1 MVLLKI
7 YGETNGESSDNEENN
22 VETSVNTAA
31 IKKFAKK
38 HWKILIPIAILLS
51 ILILLTKASIEDD
64 GKYKEGDL
72 SNVPYVI
79 SSMVMDKLVIVYDST
94 NNYTYAFQ
102 NNDGDYVSLDECLDE
117 AIDTLKANGSKSLS
131 VLGEDSTKQ
140 QRKNLLRKMIQAEIA
155 TQYPDLTLNE
165 DLGLANKADAV
176 SYTGSSNDYC
186 VDMSSPNALPACSEE
201 QLKQIIS
208 SSGMGSQGESNMSS
222 VVSDLVSFQEQYGVN
237 AVFFMAVCRA
247 ESGWGSG
254 WDLIDP
260 STHNWLSVMGD
271 ENGGYIDR
279 NGTSWNRYNSFS
291 EATEAF
297 FKLISKT
304 GGYYF
309 GSGRYTVQTIAPT
322 YCDATWGEAV
332 AGYVEGFY
340 QSVGITPNLSSA
352 PTASGGAGNSS
363 VATGNSKKGTNSKT
377 SSTSKGNPAVTG
389 TTATGGNQE
398 FLEKA
403 AEVKKIVSE
412 KGISYYINS
421 TMDSSDPSASS
432 QINCAD
438 YVSWSLLAAG
448 YKPTTGN
455 LLIYNATVL
464 MHWLD
469 DNGFEQV
476 YAGQTLSVD
485 EAGLLPGDI
494 VIEGS
499 QGGNEGSIGHT
510 QIYAGK
516 NESGEDIWYNCGGNP
531 GSCEALPGEDNFSVP
546 REPDHYILWAYRVPG
561 GSATSS
567 SPSNVTSTT
576 GDEKIDTEID
586 QDKNVQGGIK
596 IKRKDEDGNTTD
608 LKYTST
614 KNFNALV
621 SKNDPR
627 ALEYY
632 TLVKTSGSSNS
643 SSNNTKSSGDAAW
656 GVTISYENWT
666 AYRYHIGGSEVQ
678 YSNYGVDGFITQDGK
693 DYIVVPGGECRYAG
707 PGVQLESNADLFA
720 EEGIDVNSLSVGSRI
735 DCEIVDRVS
744 QKALSNMVDYVAKD
758 AQSHGV
764 TLTDTQMQAV
774 ADVYYMN
781 GPFASA
787 STSFWSAYA
796 TYGDT
801 DELGK
806 NYSSFTYVPENTT
819 WQDLAQLG
827 DGTVARQASRW
838 LMFRYGKYVSNQ
850 ESYNPDDFTGTTK
863 TSSNTN
869 NSTTKDNTTKDNTTK
884 DNTTNKE
891 DSKNTSSSSGSPVSS
906 LDNFLFIGDSRYD
919 FIEPQLA
926 AVGNNVTAIGVGYS
940 TPKNWIEPMKN
951 GGGIVYKGYTTS
963 SSEDIGTLPTS
974 VSGVSVM
981 LGVNGVGGATQI
993 SDMEELLNAIHDR
1006 YPDAPVMVNS
1016 VYHVGTAYTY
1026 ANPDNMNKSIDEFN
1040 QAMQD
1045 FCNQNSWAYYID
1057 ISQDLDETSGYLKQE
1072 YANDGLH
1079 VGTTEGMA
1087 LLVDNIKNGILNSNA
1102 TTSQSSDNS
1111 NGRPGFQIVVANRK
1125 DTYITVTDTYE
1136 YSSSYIVEKAN
1147 GIQTPTGQ
1155 STSAPADQVVKS
1167 SATTKYSSVNVDYQG
1182 ALKNFTLYFDF
1193 LWAILTDSKNT
1204 SLISKWAELVSN
1216 NVGDESKVIIT
1227 VYSEKNT
1234 STSSSSQSKGTVTL
1248 TGESTD
1254 AISKVDIY
1262 NITETTNT
1270 KTVTLESKPCITSA
1284 DTWLIKYEN
1293 DADSYS
1299 EYKSKSKEMV
1309 TEKTETESTDNDEKN
1324 IIKILRKNKNLLE
1337 TLTKE
1342 EYIVDDIIKDNEKVS
1357 FMVDV
1362 YDYILKIANGKSK
1375 ENIKF
1380 KLESLLDTNLFDLSN
1395 TEDATSQKVL
1405 LYDALDISESDLELL
1420 YKAVE
1425 KICAPFGDDDDN
1437 TNRKKFVTSVILNRA
1452 MASTFPNSVEKVLK
1466 QNYQF
1471 ENFSPSDLDS
1481 DITIADSTK
1490 TAVDN
1495 VVVGGDCAKRSVYFA
1510 KPSTATSNDWDN
1522 KYKFTFNDG
1531 DKTDNSF
1538 NYYTTDEVESELAK
1552 YETTISGNVTK
1563 PSLTAQKIIKWA
1575 NAQVGKSEFENKHD
1589 NKTMSSNNSSTQFI
1603 KSAYFEGGMEYISGD
1618 IPCPNEIKR
1627 KDDGTIDWSEIPET
1641 AVIVSNSGMAALYVG
1656 NGYVVEAGGSTIQ
1669 KIPIDQSQSAKD
1681 PKGWGFAAD
1690 DQDDARDKLVVAIG
1704 GGNYADGWTPLD
1716 DVGTTGVE
1724 GIYKLDGKEF
1734 KVYKQGKGPWGNQ
1747 VFWEGHYA
1755 GEACNVTTV
1764 AIVATGFGVDVTPY
1778 DTGSQAYKMKGVQVG
1793 TYQPHEAGFGNGAF
1807 LESLLNYYGIKNSGF
1822 TAVDKE
1828 RIKSHLKS
1836 GKPIIINV
1844 GPWILY
1850 DTDGHYVTLL
1860 DYNELDDTV
1869 FIGDPAG
1876 VTSCWRK
1883 LDEVIPC
1890 IHSSGINYID
1900 GK

>member
-7 YGETNGESSDNEENN
+7 YGETNGEPSDNEENN

-38 HWKILIPIAILLS
+38 HWKILIPIAILL
-51 ILILLTKASIEDD
+51 IIIVLLTKASIEDD

-117 AIDTLKANGSKSLS
+117 AIDTLKANGNKSLS
-131 VLGEDSTKQ
+131 VLGEDSSRQ

-516 NESGEDIWYNCGGNP
+516 NESGEDIWYNCGGNT

-838 LMFRYGKYVSNQ
+838 LMFRYGKYVSSQ

-869 NSTTKDNTTKDNTTK
+869 NSTTKDNTTK

-1079 VGTTEGMA
+1079 VGTTEGIA

-1155 STSAPADQVVKS
+1155 STSTPADQVVKS

-1342 EYIVDDIIKDNEKVS
+1342 EYIVDNIIKDNEKVS

-1452 MASTFPNSVEKVLK
+1452 MVSIFPNSVEKVLK

-1495 VVVGGDCAKRSVYFA
+1495 VVVGGDCAQRSVYFA

-1704 GGNYADGWTPLD
+1704 GG
-1716 DVGTTGVE
+1716 GVYPE
-1724 GIYKLDGKEF
+1724 GITEGTNFSGWGSASGDGVMMIYTANNHSY
-1734 KVYKQGKGPWGNQ
+1734 KVYCQGSGSYTNTPYWDGN
-1747 VFWEGHYA
+1747 VRSDGC
-1755 GEACNVTTV
+1755 GITSTS
-1764 AIVATGFGVDVTPY
+1764 IILTGYGVDANP
-1778 DTGSQAYKMKGVQVG
+1778 DTVIKDGLC
-1793 TYQPHEAGFGNGAF
+1793 PNGNNYEF
-1807 LESLLNYYGIKNSGF
+1807 YVKELEKYGIKSHIIYSGSEEEILN
-1822 TAVDKE
+1822 A
-1828 RIKSHLKS
+1828 LKA
-1836 GKPIIINV
+1836 GRPVIANVKGGIPIGNK
-1844 GPWILY
+1844 GY
-1850 DTDGHYVTLL
+1850 GGHYVTLL
-1860 DYNELDDTV
+1860 GMDASGRIFL
-1869 FIGDPAG
+1869 GDPG
-1876 VTSCWRK
+1876 DTCN
-1883 LDEVIPC
+1883 
-1890 IHSSGINYID
+1890 SGYYDQSKIFTGAIKGAIIID
-1900 GK
+1900 S

>member
-7 YGETNGESSDNEENN
+7 YGETNGEPSDNEENN

-38 HWKILIPIAILLS
+38 HWKILIPIAILL
-51 ILILLTKASIEDD
+51 IIIVLLTKASIEDD

-117 AIDTLKANGSKSLS
+117 AIDTLKANGNKSLS
-131 VLGEDSTKQ
+131 VLGEDSSRQ

-165 DLGLANKADAV
+165 NLGLTNSNSGV
-176 SYTGSSNDYC
+176 STGSGNDYC
-186 VDMSSPNALPACSEE
+186 VDMTSPNALPACSEA
-201 QLKQIIS
+201 QLKKIVENS
-208 SSGMGSQGESNMSS
+208 SMGEQGKSNMISAIP
-222 VVSDLVSFQEQYGVN
+222 DLVKFQKKYNVN
-237 AVFFMAVCRA
+237 AVFFMAVCQW
-247 ESGWGSG
+247 ESGWGTSTAA
-254 WDLIDP
+254 IDMQA
-260 STHNWLSVMGD
+260 THNWCSIKND
-271 ENGGYIDR
+271 QGGWR
-279 NGTSWNRYNSFS
+279 TFSSFGEAS
-291 EATEAF
+291 EGF
-297 FKLISKT
+297 FSLISGDT
-304 GGYYF
+304 YF
-309 GSGRYTVQTIAPT
+309 GNGCTTVKTIAQV
-322 YCDATWGEAV
+322 YDNAEWVHWSECV
-332 AGYVEGFY
+332 AGSIENFY
-340 QSVGITPNLSSA
+340 KSIGITPNISTA
-352 PTASGGAGNSS
+352 VTASGGEGDSS
-363 VATGNSKKGTNSKT
+363 SKKSTNSKT

-403 AEVKKIVSE
+403 AEVKKIVADKKMGYE
-412 KGISYYINS
+412 EYS

-432 QINCAD
+432 LINCAN
-438 YVSWSLLAAG
+438 YVSWSLMADG
-448 YKPTTGN
+448 YNPTTGN
-455 LLIYNATVL
+455 LLINGATQL
-464 MHWLD
+464 MHWCD

-485 EAGLLPGDI
+485 EAGLQPGDI
-494 VIEGS
+494 IIQGS
-499 QGGNEGSIGHT
+499 EGGNEETIIHT

-516 NESGEDIWYNCGGNP
+516 NESGEDIWYNCGWEKANC
-531 GSCEALPGEDNFSVP
+531 SYPGEDNFSNP
-546 REPDHYILWAYRVPG
+546 KAPGHYILWAYRVPG

-576 GDEKIDTEID
+576 GDEEIDTEID

-632 TLVKTSGSSNS
+632 TLVKTSGGSN
-643 SSNNTKSSGDAAW
+643 SSNNTQSSGDAAW
-656 GVTISYENWT
+656 GVTISYENWV
-666 AYRYHIGGSEVQ
+666 AYRYHIGGSEV
-678 YSNYGVDGFITQDGK
+678 NYTDMYVNGYITEDGK
-693 DYIVVPGGECRYAG
+693 NYIVVPNGGYRYAG
-707 PGVQLESNADLFA
+707 PGVQLESNVDLFA
-720 EEGIDVNSLSVGSRI
+720 EEGIDVSSLSAGSLI

-764 TLTDTQMQAV
+764 TLTDSQMQAV

-781 GPFASA
+781 GPFASE

-819 WQDLAQLG
+819 WQDLAQLSHSQ
-827 DGTVARQASRW
+827 ARQASRW

-850 ESYNPDDFTGTTK
+850 ESYNPDDFTGTAK
-863 TSSNTN
+863 TSNTTN

-951 GGGIVYKGYTTS
+951 GGGIVYKGNTTS

-981 LGVNGVGGATQI
+981 LGVNGVGGTTQI

-1026 ANPDNMNKSIDEFN
+1026 VNPDNMNKSIDEFN

-1057 ISQDLDETSGYLKQE
+1057 ISQDLDETSGYLKHE

-1155 STSAPADQVVKS
+1155 STSTPADQVVRS
-1167 SATTKYSSVNVDYQG
+1167 SATTKYSSVNVDYQS

-1342 EYIVDDIIKDNEKVS
+1342 EYIVDDMIKDNEKVS

-1495 VVVGGDCAKRSVYFA
+1495 VVVGGDCAQRSVYFA

-1669 KIPIDQSQSAKD
+1669 KLPIDQSQSAKD

-1704 GGNYADGWTPLD
+1704 GGNYAEGWTSFGSQNEQIRSTGIAGVYRIGNRNHNVYVQGYN
-1716 DVGTTGVE
+1716 DVWGPKPFSEGNYGTS
-1724 GIYKLDGKEF
+1724 
-1734 KVYKQGKGPWGNQ
+1734 
-1747 VFWEGHYA
+1747 
-1755 GEACNVTTV
+1755 ACGATSV
-1764 AIVATGFGVDVTPY
+1764 AIIVSGYKPGVKPDEVGERMYSHTSAVTSH
-1778 DTGSQAYKMKGVQVG
+1778 DALSFALSQ
-1793 TYQPHEAGFGNGAF
+1793 
-1807 LESLLNYYGIKNSGF
+1807 YGL
-1822 TAVDKE
+1822 
-1828 RIKSHLKS
+1828 KSEWKYTISKDEIIQHLKEGNPVILNISS
-1836 GKPIIINV
+1836 GYKVVV
-1844 GPWILY
+1844 GRSSY
-1850 DTDGHYVTLL
+1850 DGHYVTLL
-1860 DYNELDDTV
+1860 GLNSKGEIML
-1869 FIGDPAG
+1869 GDPAG
-1876 VTSCWRK
+1876 G
-1883 LDEVIPC
+1883 
-1890 IHSSGINYID
+1890 GINNGYFSEDQIFGNLGGTYSSVCYISQ
-1900 GK
+1900 